1 VFLLLGQIEDH
12 ALVVD
17 KDFSCFGDRYEIT
30 AYAASSVGFLLY
42 SCVTDRR
49 QDSHA
54 TKELVSIVVEKKLAH
69 PCLSLR
75 FTSGCH
81 NCVSQQLV
89 WQRDVPQ
96 LLGMAQPLQTLLRSP
111 HDLKD

>member
-1 VFLLLGQIEDH
+1 MKVTRFFVITL
-12 ALVVD
+12 
-17 KDFSCFGDRYEIT
+17 IT
-30 AYAASSVGFLLY
+30 AIAASTLLF
-42 SCVTDRR
+42 VTM
-49 QDSHA
+49 A
-54 TKELVSIVVEKKLAH
+54 ANTIVVTPTNELVSIVVEKKLAH